1 MAEKLT
7 ERQRDI
13 LSYIKWTLDV
23 VGVAPSTQEIQQE
36 FSFKSPNAV
45 QTHLL
50 ALTKNGFVHRP
61 NRQARSLRLVKVAD
75 HANGN
80 GTGPVVAAAHS
91 AAPTAP
97 GFPAARATGGEG
109 HRGRPTIS
117 GCAGGPTLSR
127 TSSKWR

>member
-50 ALTKNGFVHRP
+50 ALQRM
-61 NRQARSLRLVKVAD
+61 ASS
-75 HANGN
+75 
-80 GTGPVVAAAHS
+80 TGR
-91 AAPTAP
+91 T
-97 GFPAARATGGEG
+97 GRRA
-109 HRGRPTIS
+109 
-117 GCAGGPTLSR
+117 LSV
-127 TSSKWR
+127 W

>member
-45 QTHLL
+45 QTSVWAHDW
-50 ALTKNGFVHRP
+50 R
-61 NRQARSLRLVKVAD
+61 NRWPRLI
-75 HANGN
+75 GY
-80 GTGPVVAAAHS
+80 
-91 AAPTAP
+91 
-97 GFPAARATGGEG
+97 
-109 HRGRPTIS
+109 
-117 GCAGGPTLSR
+117 
-127 TSSKWR
+127 